1 MRYAALAADY
11 DGTLASNGRVAEPT
25 LRALAELAATGR
37 KLVLVTG
44 RELDDLLAVFPEID
58 VFDRVVAEN
67 GAVLY
72 SPKTSEH
79 RTLGEPPPP
88 AFIEALQR
96 RGVAPLSV
104 GRSIVATV
112 EPHETIVL
120 ETIRDLGLE
129 LQVIFN
135 KGAVMILPPSL
146 NKATGLVV
154 ALEDLGLS
162 PRNAAAIGDAE
173 NDHALL
179 RIAEFGVAVANAVPT
194 LKAEADHASL
204 HPNGR
209 AIVELCGGLIDHD
222 LRNATPRLQR
232 RSILLGNRVD
242 GREMRM
248 PTTAFRIVIAG
259 PARAGVECATGA
271 LQRVAEEGYQFCV
284 IDSEGKY
291 EALAAVVALG
301 AADREPTV
309 DEVMSALHKPRANV
323 AVNVRNLRKEGREA
337 FFSEMMKRI
346 QELRAATGRPH
357 WLLVDGADEF
367 LPRTAGAPPW
377 PDDDEPGWIYVTT
390 HPALLSTQVLGTV
403 DLVVAVGESP
413 GAALG
418 SVAASRGVPPPTDS
432 LDAPGAEGLAWFPRE
447 RGSAF
452 RIHIAR
458 ARNATVS

>member
-37 KLVLVTG
+37 KLILVTG
-44 RELDDLLAVFPEID
+44 RELDDLLAVFPEIG

-72 SPKTSEH
+72 SPTTREQ
-79 RTLGEPPPP
+79 RTLGEAPPP
-88 AFIEALQR
+88 AFIEALER
-96 RGVAPLSV
+96 RGVEPLSV
-104 GRSIVATV
+104 GRAIVATV
-112 EPHETIVL
+112 EPHETVVL

-209 AIVELCGGLIDHD
+209 AVMELVGGLIDDD
-222 LRNATPRLQR
+222 LRNATPRVQR
-232 RSILLGNRVD
+232 RSILLGTRVD
-242 GREMRM
+242 GREVRT
-248 PTTAFRIVIAG
+248 PTTAFRILIAG
-259 PARAGVECATGA
+259 PAGGGFEFATGA
-271 LQRVAEEGYQFCV
+271 LERLAKDGYQFCV
-284 IDSEGKY
+284 IDSEGRY
-291 EALAAVVALG
+291 EALPGVVALG
-301 AADREPTV
+301 AADRDPTV
-309 DEVMSALHKPRANV
+309 DDVMSALHKPSANV
-323 AVNVRNLRKEGREA
+323 AVNVRHLPKEGRTA
-337 FFSEMMKRI
+337 FFSEMMKCV

-357 WLLVDGADEF
+357 WLLADGAEQF
-367 LPRTAGAPPW
+367 LPRAAGSPLW
-377 PDDDEPGWIYVTT
+377 PDDDEPGWIYVTAC
-390 HPALLSTQVLGTV
+390 PAHLPPQVLGTV
-403 DLVVAVGESP
+403 DLAVVVGESP
-413 GAALG
+413 GAALA
-418 SVAASRGVPPPTDS
+418 SVAVSRGIPPPTDPPE
-432 LDAPGAEGLAWFPRE
+432 APGAEGLAWFPRE
-447 RGSAF
+447 SGPAF
-452 RIHIAR
+452 RIQIAR
-458 ARNATVS
+458 ARNSTAS